1 MLKSGRQ
8 PADKTV
14 EARPGDLSM
23 VARTRAGGNPLGT
36 LGRGR
41 LKGQTGRQPRAITR
55 KSIPNRDWP
64 LALTP
69 VWVLRQAASLA
80 PCHPRRPGSRGGVDD
95 IVGTCLADAL
105 NDARQRQTVCPE
117 ELESHHQAVPHALR
131 VGKPAPPV
139 HGPEKYFGVNLDD
152 ARISGER
159 LDLEDPPAKSVTLLG
174 NGGTQV
180 AHNLHRFTVIS
191 RLQGPTRRREKH
203 AVAPLPRTS
212 RGNLARQLPYQLVTY
227 SRLRTREAS
236 RPNST
241 SPIRQVAAGPR
252 WRGWPGTPRLSTS
265 PPA

>member
-1 MLKSGRQ
+1 
-8 PADKTV
+8 
-14 EARPGDLSM
+14 M

-203 AVAPLPRTS
+203 AVAPAAEDLPGQPGSPATLPTS
-212 RGNLARQLPYQLVTY
+212 HVFTIADKRSFPAEFHVSNTLGRSWSEVARLARNNRAEHFSSGV
-227 SRLRTREAS
+227 
-236 RPNST
+236 
-241 SPIRQVAAGPR
+241 G
-252 WRGWPGTPRLSTS
+252 
-265 PPA
+265 